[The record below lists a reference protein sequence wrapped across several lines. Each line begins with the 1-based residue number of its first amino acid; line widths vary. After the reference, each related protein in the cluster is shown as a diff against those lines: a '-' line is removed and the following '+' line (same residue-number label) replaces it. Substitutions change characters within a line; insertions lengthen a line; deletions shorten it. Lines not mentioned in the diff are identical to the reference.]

1 MAENVLAM
9 TLRMRNTAVT
19 TSRNLRQEVDKT
31 TVSAKRLGTQFG
43 KSIKATRTSL
53 GGLMGS
59 MISLK
64 TIIIA
69 TFAYRAIQRF
79 GQFLGSLTDLY
90 KDQIVQTT
98 KLGQA
103 MASIGNYTRQ
113 GLQDLHDYAGELQ
126 KLTGIDN
133 EQIEAQMALL
143 ASYGQTSQEIRD
155 TILPVID
162 LSIAKHI
169 ELQAAATL
177 VGKAFV
183 GETGTLSRYGIII
196 EKNLPQSEKF
206 AAVMQKLAMHTGMAA
221 RLGETYAGQVDIL
234 GAAYD
239 DWKKGLGEIIA
250 KGIEFSGVLTSMND
264 LVMDQIAWMERW
276 KPLLVSISQVGI
288 EGFTGMMK
296 DMNESISLYGGDI
309 LAWFITFGN
318 TVTIIGRTISVP
330 FKIAVVGLRVLSK
343 ALERY
348 MMHMQRVGA
357 LMRLQF
363 DDAEEWNKQIKAT
376 SGELGDTFL
385 DFETKIL
392 AIQTTFKEGM
402 ERDLKDIA
410 NIWTQSIAGQDAW
423 TQGFRDA
430 QAEMDKIK
438 QAQDE
443 QFINQKKI
451 NDEQTK
457 TIELTKN
464 MARQFALATR
474 LEQEQTKFMLERL
487 GTMGAQDVTGL
498 TQAERKLIGKQ
509 GILKESFSRL
519 FGEYAQE
526 SLGIEASFLKG
537 EQKVSVEIG
546 LTDKAKELVTA
557 TQRNNEKIADGNFER
572 IAG

>member
-64 TIIIA
+64 SIIIA

-79 GQFLGSLTDLY
+79 SRFLGSLTDMY
-90 KDQIVQTT
+90 KDQIIQTT

-103 MASIGNYTRQ
+103 MASVGNYTRE
-113 GLQDLHDYAGELQ
+113 GLASLHSYAEELQ
-126 KLTGIDN
+126 ELTGIDN
-133 EQIEAQMALL
+133 EQIEAQMSTL
-143 ASYGQTSQEIRD
+143 ASYGKTAQEIRD
-155 TILPVID
+155 TILTVLE

-169 ELQAAATL
+169 ELQASATL

-196 EKNLPQSEKF
+196 EKNLPLSEKF
-206 AAVMQKLAMHTGMAA
+206 AAVMEKLAMHTGMAA
-221 RLGETYAGQVDIL
+221 RLGETYAGQIDIL
-234 GAAYD
+234 GAAYR

-250 KGIEFSGVLTSMND
+250 KGVEFSGVLTSMND
-264 LVMDQIAWMERW
+264 LIVDQIAWMERW

-288 EGFTGMMK
+288 EGFTGAMK
-296 DMNESISLYGGDI
+296 SMHESIALYGGDI
-309 LAWFITFGN
+309 LAWFVTFGN

-330 FKIAVVGLRVLSK
+330 FKVAITGLRVLST

-348 MMHMQRVGA
+348 MMHMQRIGA
-357 LMRLQF
+357 LIRLNF
-363 DDAEEWNKQIKAT
+363 DEAAGWTEQLKAT
-376 SGELGDTFL
+376 SDELGDSFVK
-385 DFETKIL
+385 FEEQIFS
-392 AIQTTFKEGM
+392 IQKSYIEGM
-402 ERDLKDIA
+402 NKDFRDIA
-410 NIWTQSIAGQDAW
+410 NIWEQSIAGQDKW

-430 QAEMDKIK
+430 QAEMAKIR

-443 QFINQKKI
+443 QFINQQQI
-451 NDEQTK
+451 NQEQEK
-457 TIELTKN
+457 TIELTKS

-487 GTMGAQDVTGL
+487 GTMEAEDLTGL

-509 GILKESFSRL
+509 GILKEAFGRL

-526 SLGIEASFLKG
+526 SLGIEASFLKA
-537 EQKVSVEIG
+537 EQKVNVEIG
-546 LTDKAKELVTA
+546 LTDEAKELITA
-557 TQRNNEKIADGNFER
+557 TKTGNQRVTDGNFER
-572 IAG
+572 LAG